1 MPRKT
6 DKITSCAENQFDVK
20 SLPNEV
26 WCILF
31 SYLGKKSL
39 RNSTATCKHWFELI
53 RNDSNLSGQVCLPN
67 DGLLELKRKINDSQ
81 WIWTRWP
88 VLQTIEFRKLF
99 VCEKFKEIYFENE
112 RFTPAHGTNKEIV
125 KYLSQSNSF
134 RDSLRLDKIVCCVAW
149 HLTGIFT
156 HLPNLPQN
164 FGLIYGL
171 TINPKNKIEF
181 VGIEHVYNLEFS
193 VEDSRFSEDIDES
206 FTREIVQAIKLVGD
220 NGRNLKYLT
229 ISFPMFP
236 CWINLELSR
245 VLGDA
250 FIDMFKALK
259 KFKSLQIVEL
269 NSAFLSLDGFSNVFG
284 EMVTHLIVKDMPFNT
299 DTLSEISQKFPN
311 LTSFCVGNAF
321 MKSEKIYEDIHQSLE
336 ELPKLV
342 EKIFHSNTR
351 VEIQLHLTT
360 WTYDRIDTVV
370 EYEFSKVPFHKCV
383 MKKLAN

>member
-1 MPRKT
+1 MLRKK
-6 DKITSCAENQFDVK
+6 DEMTSCVASQFGVK

-26 WCILF
+26 LCILF
-31 SYLGKKSL
+31 SYLDKKSL

-99 VCEKFKEIYFENE
+99 VGEKFKKIYFEDV
-112 RFTPAHGTNKEIV
+112 RFTPALGTNKEIV
-125 KYLSQSNSF
+125 KYLSQSNIF

-171 TINPKNKIEF
+171 TINPKNEIEF
-181 VGIEHVYNLEFS
+181 VGIEHVSNLEFS
-193 VEDSRFSEDIDES
+193 LEDSRFSEDIDES
-206 FTREIVQAIKLVGD
+206 FFREIVQAIKLVGD

-236 CWINLELSR
+236 LWINVELSR
-245 VLGDA
+245 LLGNA

-269 NSAFLSLDGFSNVFG
+269 NSAFLSLDSFSNVFG
-284 EMVTHLIVKDMPFNT
+284 EMVNHLVVKDMPFNT
-299 DTLSEISQKFPN
+299 DTLSEISQRFPN
-311 LTSFCVGNAF
+311 LTYFCVGNAF
-321 MKSEKIYEDIHQSLE
+321 MKSEKIHEDIHQSLE

-342 EKIFHSNTR
+342 EKTFHANTK

-360 WTYDRIDTVV
+360 WTYDCIDTVV
-370 EYEFSKVPFHKCV
+370 EYELFKIPFNKCV

>member
-321 MKSEKIYEDIHQSLE
+321 MKSEKIHEDIHQSLE
-336 ELPKLV
+336 ELSKLV
-342 EKIFHSNTR
+342 EKIFHANTK

>member
-171 TINPKNKIEF
+171 TINPKNEIEF
-181 VGIEHVYNLEFS
+181 VGIEHVSNLEFS
-193 VEDSRFSEDIDES
+193 VEDSRFAEDIDES
-206 FTREIVQAIKLVGD
+206 FSREIVKAIKLVGD

-311 LTSFCVGNAF
+311 LTHFCVGNAF
-321 MKSEKIYEDIHQSLE
+321 MKSEKIHEDIHQSLE
-336 ELPKLV
+336 ELSKLV
-342 EKIFHSNTR
+342 EKIFHANTK

-370 EYEFSKVPFHKCV
+370 EYEFSKVPFNKCV

>member
-1 MPRKT
+1 MLRRK
-6 DKITSCAENQFDVK
+6 DRITSCAENQFDVK

-26 WCILF
+26 LCTLF
-31 SYLGKKSL
+31 SYLDKKSL

-67 DGLLELKRKINDSQ
+67 DGLLEFKRKINDSQ
-81 WIWTRWP
+81 WIWKRWP

-99 VCEKFKEIYFENE
+99 VGEKFKEIYFEDE
-112 RFTPAHGTNKEIV
+112 SFTPAYGTNKEIV

-134 RDSLRLDKIVCCVAW
+134 RDSLRLDKIVCCIAW

-171 TINPKNKIEF
+171 TINPRNEIEF
-181 VGIEHVYNLEFS
+181 VGIEHVSNLEFS

-206 FTREIVQAIKLVGD
+206 FIREIVQAIKLVGD
-220 NGRNLKYLT
+220 NGGNLKHLT

-269 NSAFLSLDGFSNVFG
+269 NSAFLSLECFSNVFG

-299 DTLSEISQKFPN
+299 DTLLEISQKFPN
-311 LTSFCVGNAF
+311 LTYFCVGNAF
-321 MKSEKIYEDIHQSLE
+321 MKSEKIHEDMHQSLE

-342 EKIFHSNTR
+342 EKIFHANTE
-351 VEIQLHLTT
+351 VEIQLHFTT
-360 WTYDRIDTVV
+360 WTYDCIDTAE
-370 EYEFSKVPFHKCV
+370 EYELYKTPFHSCV